1 MQNCQLYPH
10 KSFQINHLV
19 LKEKQV
25 VNISPKNTLTASKGY
40 MSFTDTSSSSNT
52 GASICAQLKITPDY
66 KRDLRDH
73 LHFRDTEALGD

>member
-1 MQNCQLYPH
+1 
-10 KSFQINHLV
+10 
-19 LKEKQV
+19 
-25 VNISPKNTLTASKGY
+25 

-66 KRDLRDH
+66 KRDLREH